1 MLRTRSE
8 GAERTER
15 RGKERGRESVSGR
28 LCCKKRSAKR
38 KGGQG
43 AGACARKRAALM
55 QGRCW
60 RLRVSACAWKSGVGE
75 LAVRFGEA
83 RERAR
88 EAVQAVGA
96 HFAALRFFLGG
107 RGRKGAPDGPRPFVC
122 VRGAT
127 PESEPEKKNRQTAK
141 HGLPWRKAAP
151 SELAARRSGRRIRF
165 CWSCRAR
172 CGSCAAPCS

>member
-88 EAVQAVGA
+88 EAVQAVGGQLA
-96 HFAALRFFLGG
+96 GLRFLGG
-107 RGRKGAPDGPRPFVC
+107 GGEKGRAGRAASFRL
-122 VRGAT
+122 
-127 PESEPEKKNRQTAK
+127 RQGGDA
-141 HGLPWRKAAP
+141 
-151 SELAARRSGRRIRF
+151 
-165 CWSCRAR
+165 
-172 CGSCAAPCS
+172 